1 MKIHRSYY
9 KEYLFFFGTDEQAT
23 GEGALGQQVD
33 DLLAANVAVGAMCG
47 FFDEAYTLY
56 FASEFALNNLDYTVE
71 EFMEL
76 SQGSFMNV
84 VFPEDRDVVQKALD
98 DSSFDHFEFRMIAKG
113 NTPRWFTGKCTV
125 NALDDGR
132 RVWVATFRSIQE
144 EHAFKKEMLSK
155 LSHDMFTPLNT
166 ILGTADLMASGCTDE
181 KTKNSCY
188 LIYDAAT
195 RLMDMVGR
203 AMELHGDTA
212 EMLQN
217 NQPFSLREL
226 VLVTRDQTARR
237 LDRRKQNV
245 EVSIEVEHPNVK
257 SNFSYLNRA
266 LRAIIENAST
276 FSPEGSTIVL
286 RARELDSFNQGFGFY
301 EISVS
306 DKGIGIE
313 ENDLARIFEPFVRV
327 KDTRLDDD
335 IPHMGLGLSTAK

>member
-33 DLLAANVAVGAMCG
+33 DLLAATVAVGAMCG

-71 EFMEL
+71 EFVAL

-98 DSSFDHFEFRMIAKG
+98 DSSFEHFEFRMIAKD

-125 NALDDGR
+125 NVLDDGR

-237 LDRRKQNV
+237 LDKRQ
-245 EVSIEVEHPNVK
+245 
-257 SNFSYLNRA
+257 
-266 LRAIIENAST
+266 
-276 FSPEGSTIVL
+276 
-286 RARELDSFNQGFGFY
+286 
-301 EISVS
+301 
-306 DKGIGIE
+306 
-313 ENDLARIFEPFVRV
+313 
-327 KDTRLDDD
+327 
-335 IPHMGLGLSTAK
+335 